1 MRIAHYNKAASV
13 VHSNNMLM
21 IVIMYC
27 SSLIIIKHFNSPV
40 SRTSPYKVVTL
51 CFIARLRPFAM

>member
-27 SSLIIIKHFNSPV
+27 SSLIIIKYFNSPV
-40 SRTSPYKVVTL
+40 SRTSP
-51 CFIARLRPFAM
+51 